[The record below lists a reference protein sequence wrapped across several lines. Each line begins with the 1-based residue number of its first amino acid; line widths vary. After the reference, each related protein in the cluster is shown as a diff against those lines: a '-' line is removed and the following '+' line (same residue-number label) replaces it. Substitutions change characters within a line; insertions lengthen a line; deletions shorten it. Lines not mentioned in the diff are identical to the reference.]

1 MARVACEKGVSMETK
16 RQATGQG
23 TGASGSSTS
32 LAGASSEEL
41 MLLSQLLQLLRSG
54 SSELKGLLGASTGS
68 SQPSPAQKA
77 PAPLKKDKEQ
87 PATDWVQAPSRFK
100 VPAKPENKQE
110 VTPVEVLTSCN
121 ANAVGSIK
129 ELTTD
134 KACFCMASMADARK
148 AISELSSD
156 KPMAILV
163 PGPVDGTGR
172 QVPVVVRKEG
182 KECSWTRWL
191 VQLGKQDVAFDY
203 SGVTAGG
210 RVGATNTKVVV
221 FGRQVKCPADVW
233 ASLQQNPKA
242 AVDMWLKKTVGLTE
256 VGRLY
261 APMLVNEEL
270 SVVAEIPPGGVA
282 RVELA
287 SGENGL
293 FSRRFVESPEDR
305 AKQRVVPLEAQHDRL
320 AAMRIA
326 KSKGALSLGV
336 VPTKRGWGIR
346 VLAENFQTAL
356 ADVNPTA
363 QADFLGEEYVV
374 SSLPLSWGSAN
385 VAEFLG
391 QWAAKPVGRPRRV
404 GFTNTWSVRV
414 EQPPPASTLRN
425 GDPLGLNVIGVV
437 SKKEYRP
444 KPNQVVL
451 RMRPG
456 PTSKNTQM
464 PRSWA
469 ETVKIPAATNPAMR
483 QRPAQQVRS
492 ASPAEAPSAPTLPNG
507 SAPPADFMAQLQA
520 MIVAAV
526 KPLQEEIAAIKEVV
540 DQDMQDEAEAEAS
553 EEEVE
558 EDAEDET
565 MKEAKRFAEVP
576 EPIGNPPK
584 HARR

>member
-1 MARVACEKGVSMETK
+1 MA
-16 RQATGQG
+16 
-23 TGASGSSTS
+23 
-32 LAGASSEEL
+32 
-41 MLLSQLLQLLRSG
+41 
-54 SSELKGLLGASTGS
+54 
-68 SQPSPAQKA
+68 
-77 PAPLKKDKEQ
+77 
-87 PATDWVQAPSRFK
+87 
-100 VPAKPENKQE
+100 QE
-110 VTPVEVLTSCN
+110 
-121 ANAVGSIK
+121 
-129 ELTTD
+129 D
-134 KACFCMASMADARK
+134 
-148 AISELSSD
+148 
-156 KPMAILV
+156 
-163 PGPVDGTGR
+163 
-172 QVPVVVRKEG
+172 VR
-182 KECSWTRWL
+182 
-191 VQLGKQDVAFDY
+191 
-203 SGVTAGG
+203 
-210 RVGATNTKVVV
+210 
-221 FGRQVKCPADVW
+221 
-233 ASLQQNPKA
+233 
-242 AVDMWLKKTVGLTE
+242 LTE

-261 APMLVNEEL
+261 APRLVNEEL

-293 FSRRFVESPEDR
+293 FSRRFVEAPEDR
-305 AKQRVVPLEAQHDRL
+305 AKQRVVPSEAQHDRL

-336 VPTKRGWGIR
+336 VLTKRGWGIR
-346 VLAENFQTAL
+346 VLAENFQTVL

-374 SSLPLSWGSAN
+374 SGLPLSWGSAN

-404 GFTNTWSVRV
+404 GFTNTWSVRA

-437 SKKEYRP
+437 SKKEFRP

-451 RMRPG
+451 RMRSG

-469 ETVKIPAATNPAMR
+469 ETVKIPAATNPPMR
-483 QRPAQQVRS
+483 QRPAQQMRS
-492 ASPAEAPSAPTLPNG
+492 ASPAEAPSAPTLPTG

-526 KPLQEEIAAIKEVV
+526 KPLQEEIAAINVVV
-540 DQDMQDEAEAEAS
+540 DQDMEDEAEAEAS

-565 MKEAKRFAEVP
+565 TKEAKRSAEVP
-576 EPIGNPPK
+576 EPTGSPPK